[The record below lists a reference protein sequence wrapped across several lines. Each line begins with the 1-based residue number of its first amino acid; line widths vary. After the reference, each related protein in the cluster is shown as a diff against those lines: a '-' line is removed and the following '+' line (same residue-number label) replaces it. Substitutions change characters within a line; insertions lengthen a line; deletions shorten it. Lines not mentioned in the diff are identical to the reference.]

1 MRVLALDIGEVRIGV
16 ASGDT
21 RTGLASPVAVL
32 PANEVLAG
40 ARTWRA
46 LLDEYEPQAL
56 VVGEPRTLGGAIGPQ
71 AERLHA
77 QAEEIGRACGLPV
90 SFADE
95 RLSSSEAKR
104 ILRSQGLSERSMRG
118 KVDMVAASL
127 FLETW
132 LQSHGGE
139 QARAQKEAADAR
151 S

>member
-1 MRVLALDIGEVRIGV
+1 MRVLALDIGDARIGV

-21 RTGLASPVAVL
+21 ATGMASPVAVL
-32 PANEVLAG
+32 PANEVLAN

-46 LLDEYEPQAL
+46 LLDDHEPEML
-56 VVGEPRTLGGAIGPQ
+56 VVGEPRTLSGELGPQ
-71 AERLHA
+71 ATKLREQA
-77 QAEEIGRACGLPV
+77 QAIARSCGLPV

-104 ILRSQGLSERSMRG
+104 ILRSQGLSERAMRG

-132 LQSHGGE
+132 LRSHGDA
-139 QARAQKEAADAR
+139 QDHPQKEAADVR